1 MAKSHAE
8 NQNKKASIM
17 FLSKEITNK
26 DQELKSQMAISFQDD
41 DSKNIEKV
49 WQESGFFDGHR
60 SDLTT
65 PKANFYEN
73 TLLYIN
79 QGSVSF
85 IKGGGQA
92 IYLEFVVCVQLMP
105 VGNPDLT
112 INLETHVF
120 KENKAL
126 LYVPIYN
133 NATGLYGGLTKK
145 LAHIT
150 LRGDD
155 SERFYSYG
163 YSKEKSTL
171 LYCTMNILYQTFS
184 TVLLSKSIMGLFLM
198 KIKRKRNFQKCFFTL
213 FFG

>member
-1 MAKSHAE
+1 
-8 NQNKKASIM
+8 
-17 FLSKEITNK
+17 
-26 DQELKSQMAISFQDD
+26 
-41 DSKNIEKV
+41 
-49 WQESGFFDGHR
+49 
-60 SDLTT
+60 
-65 PKANFYEN
+65 
-73 TLLYIN
+73 
-79 QGSVSF
+79 
-85 IKGGGQA
+85 
-92 IYLEFVVCVQLMP
+92 MP
-105 VGNPDLT
+105 VAIPDPT

-120 KENKAL
+120 KKNEAL

-133 NATGLYGGLTKK
+133 KATGLYGGLTKR

-171 LYCTMNILYQTFS
+171 LYCTMNILHQTFS

>member
-1 MAKSHAE
+1 
-8 NQNKKASIM
+8 
-17 FLSKEITNK
+17 
-26 DQELKSQMAISFQDD
+26 MAIPFQDD
-41 DSKNIEKV
+41 DSKNTESF
-49 WQESGFFDGHR
+49 WQESGFFDDHQ
-60 SDLTT
+60 SDLTI
-65 PKANFYEN
+65 PKVNFSEN
-73 TLLYIN
+73 TLVYIN
-79 QGSVSF
+79 QGSVLLV
-85 IKGGGQA
+85 KGSGQA
-92 IYLEFVVCVQLMP
+92 IYLEFVVCGQLMP
-105 VGNPDLT
+105 VDNPDPT

-120 KENKAL
+120 KENEAL

-133 NATGLYGGLTKK
+133 KATGLYGALTKR